1 MTRSLVIYNN
11 FRAAL
16 LLPQLYREFANGTF
30 LTSKTMAW
38 LGLLSARDGCARA
51 EITASPLRPG
61 LDDLAGPAGGAGDG
75 RRERRAARRGDAY
88 ARKLTAAGVRTTSVR
103 STGSSTIPIRDTA
116 ATELATMTV
125 RKVFGQ

>member
-1 MTRSLVIYNN
+1 MAAHARRS
-11 FRAAL
+11 R
-16 LLPQLYREFANGTF
+16 PR
-30 LTSKTMAW
+30 
-38 LGLLSARDGCARA
+38 RCAP
-51 EITASPLRPG
+51 ASTIWPG
-61 LDDLAGPAGGAGDG
+61 LPEALVMVDENDVLRD
-75 RRERRAARRGDAY
+75 EGDAY